1 MKSLIKLFA
10 SVFYLGYVPFIPG
23 TVASLFALSFY
34 FLLQDNFYLYTALLI
49 FVTGLGFLIAGRA
62 EKIYQQKD
70 CNKIVIDEVAGLLLA
85 FWGLSLDL
93 PLVIIGFF
101 VFRALDA
108 VKAYPANKIENL
120 SGSAGIM
127 GDDLIAGVYTNIIL
141 QIVTRWMV

>member
-93 PLVIIGFF
+93 PLIIIGFF

-108 VKAYPANKIENL
+108 VKAYPANKIERL

>member
-10 SVFYLGYVPFIPG
+10 SVFYLGYIPFIPG

-34 FLLQDNFYLYTALLI
+34 FLLQDNFYLYTVLLI
-49 FVTGLGFLIAGRA
+49 FVSGLGFLIAGRA

-70 CNKIVIDEVAGLLLA
+70 CDKIVIDEVAGLLLA
-85 FWGLSLDL
+85 FWGLELEL
-93 PLVIIGFF
+93 PLIIIGFF

-108 VKAYPANKIENL
+108 VKAYPANKIEAL

-127 GDDLIAGVYTNIIL
+127 GDDLVAGVYTNIIL
-141 QIVTRWMV
+141 QIVTRWPI